1 MIFTNEETLNILKTL
16 LNKDDDYISVIDLE
30 GKYLY
35 KNLPLTKLLNTD
47 ENSNNTSIFNSIHS
61 SDKEKVRDIFKGI
74 VNSGNQQSAEYKL
87 LDNNRNY
94 LDIRG
99 TFYALKNKEEQIEK
113 ILLVSNDISKE
124 KHLEEEINTLKIAVS
139 QTSDQVV
146 VTTKE
151 GVIEYVNPA
160 FEKVTGYTTEE
171 SIGKTIRKLIS
182 SKNDQKFYDEV
193 WGRICNGE
201 TFHGEVINKTKNGE
215 FFSCDKTISPIKDK
229 NGNIT
234 HFVSTSKTLEIQ
246 I

>member
-1 MIFTNEETLNILKTL
+1 MTFTNEETLTILKTL
-16 LNKDDDYISVIDLE
+16 LNKDDSYISVIDLE

-35 KNLPLTKLLNTD
+35 KNLPLTKLLSSNED
-47 ENSNNTSIFNSIHS
+47 SNNTSIFNSIHS
-61 SDKEKVRDIFKGI
+61 SDKEKVRVIFKKI
-74 VNSGNQQSAEYKL
+74 VDSGEQQSTEYKQ
-87 LDNNRNY
+87 LDKNGNSI
-94 LDIRG
+94 DIKG
-99 TFYALKNKEEQIEK
+99 IFYTLKNKEEQIEK
-113 ILLVSNDISKE
+113 ILLVSNNISRE
-124 KHLEEEINTLKIAVS
+124 KHLEEEINKLKIAVS
-139 QTSDQVV
+139 QTSDQIV
-146 VTTKE
+146 VTNKE

-160 FEKVTGYTTEE
+160 FEKVTGYTKEE
-171 SIGKTIRKLIS
+171 SVGKTIRKLIS